1 MSEQK
6 QIVEMTPQEK
16 AEFDAYQAEKKEK
29 DRLAQQ
35 QADREAYKELVD
47 ETIRRVFPSAKA
59 VSVLLG
65 AIKKRIYDEFNEAL
79 ALKAKLYGVKEGQQS
94 HMFTTS
100 DGKLRILLG
109 YNVTDDYDDTVNEGI
124 QKVHDYISSLAKDED
139 TKTLVNAVLRLLAKD
154 GKTGTLKASRVLQL
168 RKMAEDSRNADF
180 IDGVKIIE
188 EAYRPA
194 ISKQYIKAQY
204 KDDLNIWQPVHL
216 GMTEA
221 VNVALNAA
229 QIDNLNEIL
238 SIDVIGFVMKGG
250 GDTSLYSNNR
260 G

>member
-1 MSEQK
+1 MEK
-6 QIVEMTPQEK
+6 QTVEMTPQEK
-16 AEFDAYQAEKKEK
+16 VEFEAYQAEKKEK
-29 DRLAQQ
+29 ERIAQQ
-35 QADREAYKELVD
+35 QSDREAYKELVD

-59 VSVLLG
+59 VSILLG

-168 RKMAEDSRNADF
+168 RKMAEDSKNAEF
-180 IDGVKIIE
+180 MDGVQIIE
-188 EAYRPA
+188 AAYRPA
-194 ISKQYIKAQY
+194 MSKQYVKAQY
-204 KDDLNIWQPVHL
+204 KDDLNIWQPVYL
-216 GMTEA
+216 GVTEA
-221 VNVALNAA
+221 KNIDLDVVDHSELIDLVNMELLTFIYKSNG
-229 QIDNLNEIL
+229 QTEIH
-238 SIDVIGFVMKGG
+238 S
-250 GDTSLYSNNR
+250 
-260 G
+260 